1 MAEMQVAEKGGKGGK
16 VRSKKLSTRVDLTP
30 MVDLAFLLIT
40 FFMLTTTLSK
50 PQIMPV
56 VMPEKKLE
64 DLEEFQATKESQV
77 ITLMLGA
84 NDKVYYYEGITDP
97 KLDSTDYSA
106 EGLRKVIL
114 DKKVEQLVSKI
125 DIVNAI
131 IPITMQISRSK
142 VLPTL
147 PKSID
152 DFRTFLTEAI
162 PLCQRSQR
170 SACIDTVNSPSHAQ
184 RIEVL
189 SRRDPEVPRQDR
201 SIELHVV
208 AKQRGVSPV
217 NLVEPSLSLFLR
229 TAEPHGSIVINLH
242 RHANHFKAR
251 VVDVLLGRELLQPVV
266 RGIVSFKI

>member
-1 MAEMQVAEKGGKGGK
+1 MQVAEKGGKGGK
-16 VRSKKLSTRVDLTP
+16 ARSKKLSTRVDLTP

-114 DKKVEQLVSKI
+114 DKKDRVRQIFPDKEKKDEKTGDTKKI
-125 DIVNAI
+125 SQMNVIIKPTKDARYKNIVDAFDEMKICN
-131 IPITMQISRSK
+131 
-142 VLPTL
+142 
-147 PKSID
+147 
-152 DFRTFLTEAI
+152 
-162 PLCQRSQR
+162 
-170 SACIDTVNSPSHAQ
+170 
-184 RIEVL
+184 
-189 SRRDPEVPRQDR
+189 
-201 SIELHVV
+201 V
-208 AKQRGVSPV
+208 A
-217 NLVEPSLSLFLR
+217 LY
-229 TAEPHGSIVINLH
+229 
-242 RHANHFKAR
+242 
-251 VVDVLLGRELLQPVV
+251 VLLDISKQEEEFIANPAAGLKFSVEEQAKAAV
-266 RGIVSFKI
+266 GQQ

>member
-114 DKKVEQLVSKI
+114 EKKDRVRQLFPDKEKKDEKTGDTKKI
-125 DIVNAI
+125 SQMNVIIKPTKDARYKNIVDAFDEMKICN
-131 IPITMQISRSK
+131 
-142 VLPTL
+142 
-147 PKSID
+147 
-152 DFRTFLTEAI
+152 
-162 PLCQRSQR
+162 
-170 SACIDTVNSPSHAQ
+170 
-184 RIEVL
+184 
-189 SRRDPEVPRQDR
+189 
-201 SIELHVV
+201 V
-208 AKQRGVSPV
+208 A
-217 NLVEPSLSLFLR
+217 LY
-229 TAEPHGSIVINLH
+229 
-242 RHANHFKAR
+242 
-251 VVDVLLGRELLQPVV
+251 VLLDISKQEEEFIANPAAGLKFSVEEQAKAAV
-266 RGIVSFKI
+266 GQQ

>member
-114 DKKVEQLVSKI
+114 DKKDRVRQLFPDKEKKDEKTGDTKKISQMNVIIKPTKDARYKNIVDAFDEMKICSVALYVLLDISKQEEEFI
-125 DIVNAI
+125 ANPAGGL
-131 IPITMQISRSK
+131 K
-142 VLPTL
+142 
-147 PKSID
+147 
-152 DFRTFLTEAI
+152 F
-162 PLCQRSQR
+162 
-170 SACIDTVNSPSHAQ
+170 
-184 RIEVL
+184 
-189 SRRDPEVPRQDR
+189 
-201 SIELHVV
+201 SIEEQ
-208 AKQRGVSPV
+208 AKAAVGQ
-217 NLVEPSLSLFLR
+217 
-229 TAEPHGSIVINLH
+229 
-242 RHANHFKAR
+242 
-251 VVDVLLGRELLQPVV
+251 Q
-266 RGIVSFKI
+266 